1 VEKQEVYRRIKIAG
15 LLSFIPLVMACGP
28 LAGYWLGDF
37 LRRNFGLAYYVS
49 YIAIGIGFLSSFIEV
64 VRIIRLVVK
73 MDKKSW
79 NS

>member
-15 LLSFIPLVMACGP
+15 LLSFIPLILAAGP

-37 LRRNFGLAYYVS
+37 LRCNFGLAVYVS

-64 VRIIRLVVK
+64 IRIIRLVIRI
-73 MDKKSW
+73 DKKSW